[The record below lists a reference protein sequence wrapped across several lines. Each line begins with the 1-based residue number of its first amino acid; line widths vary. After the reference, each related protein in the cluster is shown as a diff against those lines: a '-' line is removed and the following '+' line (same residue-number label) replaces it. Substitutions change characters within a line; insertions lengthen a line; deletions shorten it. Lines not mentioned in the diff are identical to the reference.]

1 VQRTVAHCVR
11 ASPRPERLTTVST
24 VTGWSDIGRS
34 DDLPELAPEATAAL
48 ARVLGAIASVDT
60 EGPRSHPVVRRWTEQ
75 FVTDVASLDDDL
87 RVAAASALGADLFA
101 YVVAVWADD
110 MAGRL
115 RSAWAQLAGSSP
127 SSGRGVAE
135 PETDGWP
142 AVEQFLVAVSR
153 LDHLDAVTTELVRLR
168 GARANNCRLCRS
180 LRNVHAIGAGA
191 DESMFDAIDRY
202 ESSDLAEPLKVAL
215 CVTDAVLWTPHAWP
229 AGLAADVRRCFSPDQ
244 AVELVFDVVR
254 NAANRIA
261 VALGADEAHVADGV
275 EYFAVDAD
283 GALTYG
289 LPVPGTS
296 ETV

>member
-1 VQRTVAHCVR
+1 MQPLVASGP
-11 ASPRPERLTTVST
+11 ATVST
-24 VTGWSDIGRS
+24 VTSWSDIGRS
-34 DDLPELAPEATAAL
+34 DDLPELAPEATADL

-60 EGPRSHPVVRRWTEQ
+60 EGPRSDPLVRRWTEQ

-87 RVAAASALGADLFA
+87 RVAAASALGADLFP

-115 RSAWAQLAGSSP
+115 RSAWAQLAGSAP
-127 SSGRGVAE
+127 SSGRGAAE
-135 PETDGWP
+135 PEHGR
-142 AVEQFLVAVSR
+142 VARGGRVPGRGQPSR
-153 LDHLDAVTTELVRLR
+153 SPRCGHHRGRAPP
-168 GARANNCRLCRS
+168 GARAEQLPPVPFPSQRAGDRS
-180 LRNVHAIGAGA
+180 WRGRGDVRRDRQVRVERPRRAAEGRAACHRRGAL
-191 DESMFDAIDRY
+191 D
-202 ESSDLAEPLKVAL
+202 
-215 CVTDAVLWTPHAWP
+215 PHAWP

-261 VALGADEAHVADGV
+261 VALGADEAHVADGI
-275 EYFAVDAD
+275 EYFAVEAD

>member
-1 VQRTVAHCVR
+1 MQPLVASGP
-11 ASPRPERLTTVST
+11 ATVST
-24 VTGWSDIGRS
+24 VTSWSDIGCG
-34 DDLPELAPEATAAL
+34 DDLPDLAADAAAAL
-48 ARVLGAIASVDT
+48 ARVLDATASVDID
-60 EGPRSHPVVRRWTEQ
+60 GPRADPLVRAWTEQ
-75 FVTDVASLDDDL
+75 FVTDVSSLGDDL
-87 RVAAASALGADLFA
+87 RVAAATALGAALFP
-101 YVVAVWADD
+101 YVVAVWAAD
-110 MAGRL
+110 MDGRVN
-115 RSAWAQLAGSSP
+115 SAWAQLVGSAP
-127 SSGRGVAE
+127 SSARVAAE
-135 PETDGWP
+135 PELDAWP
-142 AVEQFLVAVSR
+142 AVDEFLVAVSR
-153 LDHLDAVTTELVRLR
+153 LDHLDAVTTEVVRLR

-180 LRNVHAIGAGA
+180 RRNVQAIEAGA
-191 DESMFDAIDRY
+191 DEEMFDAIDRY

-215 CVTDAVLWTPHAWP
+215 RVTDAVLWTPHAWP

>member
-1 VQRTVAHCVR
+1 MDVQPLVASGP
-11 ASPRPERLTTVST
+11 ATVST
-24 VTGWSDIGRS
+24 VTSWSDIGCG
-34 DDLPELAPEATAAL
+34 DDLPDLAADAAAAL
-48 ARVLGAIASVDT
+48 ARVLDATASVDID
-60 EGPRSHPVVRRWTEQ
+60 GPRADPLVRAWTEQ
-75 FVTDVASLDDDL
+75 FVTDVSSLGDDL
-87 RVAAASALGADLFA
+87 RVAAATALGAGLFP
-101 YVVAVWADD
+101 YVVAVWAAD
-110 MAGRL
+110 MDGRVN
-115 RSAWAQLAGSSP
+115 SAWAQLVGSAP
-127 SSGRGVAE
+127 SSARVAAE
-135 PETDGWP
+135 PELDAWP
-142 AVEQFLVAVSR
+142 AVDEFLVAVSR
-153 LDHLDAVTTELVRLR
+153 LDHLDAVTTEVVRLR

-180 LRNVHAIGAGA
+180 RRNVQAIEAGA
-191 DESMFDAIDRY
+191 DEEMFDAIDRY

-215 CVTDAVLWTPHAWP
+215 RVTDAVLWTPHAWP

>member
-1 VQRTVAHCVR
+1 
-11 ASPRPERLTTVST
+11 
-24 VTGWSDIGRS
+24 
-34 DDLPELAPEATAAL
+34 
-48 ARVLGAIASVDT
+48 
-60 EGPRSHPVVRRWTEQ
+60 
-75 FVTDVASLDDDL
+75 
-87 RVAAASALGADLFA
+87 
-101 YVVAVWADD
+101 
-110 MAGRL
+110 MA
-115 RSAWAQLAGSSP
+115 
-127 SSGRGVAE
+127 AE
-135 PETDGWP
+135 PELDAWP
-142 AVEQFLVAVSR
+142 AVDEFLVAVSR
-153 LDHLDAVTTELVRLR
+153 LDHLDAVTTEVVRLR

-180 LRNVHAIGAGA
+180 RRNVQAIGAGA
-191 DESMFDAIDRY
+191 DEAMFDAIDRY

-215 CVTDAVLWTPHAWP
+215 RVTDAVLWTPHAWP